1 MTKVLIVDDE
11 MPIRLICR
19 VNLEAA
25 GMDVEEASDGPTALA
40 LVRGDGK
47 PDVIL
52 LDLMLPGLDGFRVA
66 DDLLADART
75 SAIPIVFLSARAD
88 LGDQA
93 RAIELGGIEYITKP
107 FDPRE
112 LAQRIQSLLRRIEAG
127 ERDDLRRAKLN
138 ALRELFEKS

>member
-25 GMDVEEASDGPTALA
+25 GMDVKEAWDGPTALA
-40 LVRGDGK
+40 LARGDGK

-66 DDLLADART
+66 DELLADART
-75 SAIPIVFLSARAD
+75 SAIPILFLSARAD

-93 RAIELGGIEYITKP
+93 RAIELGGIDYITKP

-112 LAQRIQSLLRRIEAG
+112 LAQRIQSLLQRVEAG
-127 ERDDLRRAKLN
+127 ERDELQRAKLD
-138 ALRELFEKS
+138 ALSQLFE